1 MYCDRCGKEI
11 KNGANFCDNCGKC
24 LNEKVG
30 TKKTSDDNYSF
41 WTALG
46 CFFVP
51 LLGLILF
58 ICYRTTKPLIAKSAG
73 IGALTMGVC
82 SLLAPILLLWFIPLF
97 AIAI

>member
-41 WTALG
+41 
-46 CFFVP
+46 
-51 LLGLILF
+51 
-58 ICYRTTKPLIAKSAG
+58 
-73 IGALTMGVC
+73 
-82 SLLAPILLLWFIPLF
+82 
-97 AIAI
+97 